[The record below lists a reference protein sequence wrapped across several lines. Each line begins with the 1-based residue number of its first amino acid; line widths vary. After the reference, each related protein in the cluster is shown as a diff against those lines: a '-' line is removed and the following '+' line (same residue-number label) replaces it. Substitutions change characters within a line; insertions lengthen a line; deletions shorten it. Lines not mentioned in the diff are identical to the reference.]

1 MAAESLNESI
11 TGLGPLGNFANDAA
25 GAGAFKTFN
34 LLISQIVAFLTVGG
48 AIWFIIQIFI
58 GALGWLSAG
67 GDKQPLETAKK
78 RILDAVTGL
87 IILVLAYSFIYIVG
101 NFLGINVLDPYS
113 AFKQFG
119 PLSTEDSLKLV
130 K

>member
-67 GDKQPLETAKK
+67 GDKQPLETKQLGFQTF
-78 RILDAVTGL
+78 RNQTGL
-87 IILVLAYSFIYIVG
+87 INQSGQTV
-101 NFLGINVLDPYS
+101 
-113 AFKQFG
+113 
-119 PLSTEDSLKLV
+119 
-130 K
+130 